1 MRHRSASTPTL
12 LLVTMALLSGAL
24 ACSAKKVPA
33 PEAQAP
39 CAGPSGVGTAVPAG
53 LGPGDVVD
61 AVELTDSATDSPGFP
76 STTRVWRVLYVSTG
90 ADEHQME
97 LVCGLV
103 ALPSGGPAET
113 QGSGRMLAWAHG
125 TIGLEQRCLPS
136 SDPATHLWGPM
147 PTGIGA
153 VAWGALLGAH
163 QGEPADG
170 ALQYAM
176 DQGWA
181 LAMPD
186 YQPDDTYVMGKVAGG
201 NVLDAARATAQIA
214 AESFPATAPG
224 RYDLIT
230 WGHSQGGHA
239 ALWAGQ
245 LAEPYLAATTP
256 SRPTAELEL
265 VGVAALAPASNFI
278 AQPDLQPDVSLGDG
292 LADWETHQSVKVV
305 PLPIP
310 KLETQ
315 IGPALFS
322 YIFGSWEQY
331 SQAEAPADGS
341 RFPAYPPDAPRLDV
355 AAVAT
360 EEGRT
365 TIEAVQPLCL
375 AGSDATKL
383 QSEVAPYRD
392 AAAHRMLQPSLWNLP
407 SDYTVGEYFHGG
419 VDRSCAE
426 HPEVPS
432 GTGSVSGAG
441 SPGDGTTDASGSLS
455 GLVAWCEWIRWNMPG
470 PLGDNPFPD
479 APMVDGRLVPVLIGQ
494 GTADEVIHCQAPSG
508 LAAGEVPGPAD
519 CMSRALFESLRDD
532 LYCPDGGAQGHL
544 QLDVF
549 RAVPLQSPATH
560 FSIPGEMSARRIGR
574 SHEDLR
580 FEGSRMQEF
589 MTAAFDGTLEAGCS
603 AEVQNP

>member
-1 MRHRSASTPTL
+1 M
-12 LLVTMALLSGAL
+12 LVVTALLGGAL
-24 ACSAKKVPA
+24 ACSARKAPV
-33 PEAQAP
+33 PEARAP
-39 CAGPSGVGTAVPAG
+39 CAGATGVGTAVPAG

-61 AVELTDSATDSPGFP
+61 TVELTEAGENSPGFP
-76 STTRVWRVLYVSTG
+76 SATRVWRVLYVSTG
-90 ADEHQME
+90 ADEHQLE

-103 ALPSGGPAET
+103 ALPSDGPVEERGA
-113 QGSGRMLAWAHG
+113 GRMLAWAHG

-147 PTGIGA
+147 PSGIGA
-153 VAWGALLGAH
+153 VAWGSLLGAH
-163 QGEPADG
+163 QGEPSEG

-186 YQPDDTYVMGKVAGG
+186 YQPDDTYVMGKVAGA

-214 AESFPATAPG
+214 AATYPATSPE
-224 RYDLIT
+224 RYELIT

-245 LAEPYLAATTP
+245 LAESYLSATTP
-256 SRPTAELEL
+256 SRPTADLEL
-265 VGVAALAPASNFI
+265 AGVVALAPASNFI
-278 AQPDLQPDVSLGDG
+278 AQPALQPDVSLGDG

-331 SQAEAPADGS
+331 SDSEAPADGA

-355 AAVAT
+355 GVVAT
-360 EEGRT
+360 QEGRA
-365 TIEAVQPLCL
+365 TIDAVQPLCL

-383 QSEVAPYRD
+383 QAEVAPYRD
-392 AAAHRMLQPSLWNLP
+392 AAAHRMLQPPLWNLP
-407 SDYTVGEYFHGG
+407 RDYTVGEYFHGG
-419 VDRSCAE
+419 IDRSCAE
-426 HPEVPS
+426 HPAAPA
-432 GTGSVSGAG
+432 GAG
-441 SPGDGTTDASGSLS
+441 SASSPGGAGGAEDGRLRSGMD
-455 GLVAWCEWIRWNMPG
+455 AWCDWIRWNMPG

-479 APMVDGRLVPVLIGQ
+479 APAVDGRLVPVLIGQ
-494 GTADEVIHCQAPSG
+494 GTADEVIHCRTPPGPAT
-508 LAAGEVPGPAD
+508 EVPGPAD
-519 CMSRALFESLRDD
+519 CMSTALFESLRDD

-544 QLDVF
+544 HLDLF

-560 FSIPGEMSARRIGR
+560 FSIPGEMSARKIGR
-574 SHEDLR
+574 SQEDLR
-580 FEGSRMQEF
+580 FEDSRVQEF
-589 MTAAFDGTLEAGCS
+589 MTGAFDGTLDAGCS
-603 AEVQNP
+603 AAVQNP